1 MEEAPNISIKA
12 LDEYSI
18 SVVNEANNAFPVI
31 GKIIPSFCDGV
42 WMYEEQLYEKAHETS
57 FPDDSLDWHEYIN
70 SEDKQVFLAFDETTC
85 IGQIRVVKDWNRF
98 AYIENIAVRG
108 SYRNSGLGHLLIEA
122 AQTWAKK
129 QSLLGLSLEAQ
140 NDNVIACRFYVKE
153 GFALGGVDTLKQTGN
168 PNIDMT
174 LYWYK
179 IF

>member
-1 MEEAPNISIKA
+1 MNRANISIKA
-12 LDEYSI
+12 FDEYSV
-18 SVVNEANNAFPVI
+18 SVVNEANNPFPVI
-31 GKIIPSFCDGV
+31 GEIIPSFSDGV
-42 WMYEEQLYEKAHETS
+42 WTYEEQLYEKARVTS
-57 FPDDSLDWHEYIN
+57 FPDDLLDCYEYIN

-85 IGQIRVVKDWNRF
+85 IGQNRMVKDWNRF
-98 AYIENIAVRG
+98 AYIENIAVRA
-108 SYRNSGLGHLLIEA
+108 SYRQSGLGHLLMEA
-122 AQTWAKK
+122 AETWANE

-140 NDNVIACRFYVKE
+140 NDNVMACRFYAKE